1 MHPVIAQAT
10 GFVAMFFNIF
20 SYQQKSAK
28 RIIAFQFFGTLF
40 FALNYLLLGAYI
52 GTMLN
57 AVGML
62 RAMLFL
68 KKDTFHPER
77 IGFLIPFGMA
87 YVGAY
92 ILNFTVLGKDLTA
105 FNLITEI
112 LPVIAM
118 FATHLA
124 YRYDSPKTIRRF
136 CLISSVSWL
145 IFNIINVAVGALLC
159 EVFSLISIVIA
170 MVRLDKKEEK
180 EGDA

>member
-1 MHPVIAQAT
+1 MYPVIAQAT
-10 GFVAMFFNIF
+10 GIVAMFFNIF
-20 SYQQKSAK
+20 SYQQKNAK
-28 RIIAFQFFGTLF
+28 GIIAFQFFGALF

-57 AVGML
+57 AVGII
-62 RAMLFL
+62 RAVLFL
-68 KKDTFHPER
+68 KKETFRPER
-77 IGFLIPFGMA
+77 IGFLVAFGIA

-92 ILNFTVLGKDLTA
+92 LLNFTALGKEPTA
-105 FNLITEI
+105 FNLAIEI

-124 YRYDSPKTIRRF
+124 YRYDSPKIIRRF

-145 IFNIINVAVGALLC
+145 IFNVINIAIGAILC

-170 MVRLDKKEEK
+170 MVRLDKKE
-180 EGDA
+180 

>member
-1 MHPVIAQAT
+1 MHPLVAQAT
-10 GFVAMFFNIF
+10 GIVAMFFNIF

-40 FALNYLLLGAYI
+40 FALNYFLLGAYI

-57 AVGML
+57 GVGML
-62 RAMLFL
+62 RAILFL
-68 KKDTFHPER
+68 KKETFRPER
-77 IGFLIPFGMA
+77 IGFLIAFGIA

-92 ILNFTVLGKDLTA
+92 VLNFTVLGKEPTA
-105 FNLITEI
+105 FNLTMEI

-136 CLISSVSWL
+136 CLISSISWL
-145 IFNIINVAVGALLC
+145 IFNIINIAIGAILC

-170 MVRLDKKEEK
+170 MVRLDKKE
-180 EGDA
+180 

>member
-1 MHPVIAQAT
+1 MNPVLAQGA
-10 GFVAMFFNIF
+10 GIVAMFFNIF

-40 FALNYLLLGAYI
+40 FAINYLMLGAYI

-57 AVGML
+57 AVGMI
-62 RAMLFL
+62 RAFLFL
-68 KKDTFHPER
+68 KKDTFRPER
-77 IGFLIPFGMA
+77 MGFLVVFGAAYIAA
-87 YVGAY
+87 YV
-92 ILNFTVLGKDLTA
+92 LNFTVLGKAPTA
-105 FNLITEI
+105 FNLIIEL

-145 IFNIINVAVGALLC
+145 IFNLTAVAIGAILC
-159 EVFSLISIVIA
+159 EVFSLVSIVIA
-170 MVRLDKKEEK
+170 MVRLDKKE
-180 EGDA
+180 